1 MMYLQH
7 FYLSE
12 APFGITPHTAF
23 FYPGSERGAILDA
36 LIYAA
41 QHEEGIVKVTG
52 EVGSGKSM
60 LCRKLMESL
69 PQQIVSIYLANPSL
83 DRDEILAAIAQDLVP
98 GFSADGKRGSQLIRQ
113 LQSILVNLYA
123 EGKRVLLLV
132 DEAHAMPAESLEEIR
147 LLSNLE
153 SNRHKLLHIVLFGQQ
168 ELDELLTKH
177 AMRPLQER
185 ITQRFWLKPLSAT
198 DIGQYLYFR
207 LKSARY
213 MGPELF
219 SPEAIQL
226 ISAYSHGLARRVN
239 ILADK
244 ALLAA
249 YTLGESRIEA
259 RHVKQAI
266 ADAGYKS
273 QALGSSRLK
282 WFMVAVGLL
291 ATLGATLVLF
301 FFFKSANNVALNSP
315 KTGIFITDPVA
326 QPQPSETDTNKVEA
340 HRTEVAKAAPDQPA
354 KAQAVV
360 TDGSKLLVEKAFA
373 RGTAW
378 LADSAAP
385 GYSIQMGAAVSD
397 VTRLGSMVEQLEKV
411 TTAGQG
417 GTPQNSVML
426 FKTLRSYN
434 SINILYGQYESR
446 EATRAAYLNLPA
458 TIKPRDLQIRTK
470 RGVLE
475 DLNTVDGQ

>member
-7 FYLSE
+7 FHLSE

-83 DRDEILAAIAQDLVP
+83 GRDEILAAIAEDLVP
-98 GFSADGKRGSQLIRQ
+98 GFSADGKRSSQLTRQ
-113 LQSILVNLYA
+113 LQSILVDLYA

-249 YTLGESRIEA
+249 YTMGESRIEA

-273 QALGSSRLK
+273 EYLWSSRPRYFAIAASVLASLCAA
-282 WFMVAVGLL
+282 VA
-291 ATLGATLVLF
+291 LF
-301 FFFKSANNVALNSP
+301 FFLKPGSIEILATAVAPNLSQNAETDKAN
-315 KTGIFITDPVA
+315 TA
-326 QPQPSETDTNKVEA
+326 QPELEPTTPQRSVDLQVVAVADRNKPVEN
-340 HRTEVAKAAPDQPA
+340 
-354 KAQAVV
+354 
-360 TDGSKLLVEKAFA
+360 AFA
-373 RGTAW
+373 RGTEW
-378 LADSAAP
+378 LADSTAP
-385 GYSIQMGAAVSD
+385 TYSIQLAVTSNDASHQAALGAWIEKMAP
-397 VTRLGSMVEQLEKV
+397 GS
-411 TTAGQG
+411 AS
-417 GTPQNSVML
+417 NSLQHPVML
-426 FKTLRSYN
+426 FKFKSDSVN
-434 SINILYGQYESR
+434 VLYGQYESR
-446 EATRAAYLNLPA
+446 EAARAAYLNMPA
-458 TIKPRDLQIRTK
+458 TIRPRDLQIRTK

-475 DLNTVDGQ
+475 SMNAADGK